1 MKNIS
6 ELTMELAELYEA
18 LKNGTIE
25 VKTATEM
32 NNTAGK
38 IINSQRVQ
46 IEYASLRKEAPN
58 IAFMGGKNE

>member
-6 ELTMELAELYEA
+6 ELTTELAELYEA

-46 IEYASLRKEAPN
+46 IEYASLRKVAPN
-58 IAFMGGKNE
+58 IPFMGGKNE

>member
-46 IEYASLRKEAPN
+46 IEYASLRKEEPN

>member
-58 IAFMGGKNE
+58 IKFMGGKNE

>member
-6 ELTMELAELYEA
+6 ELTMELTELYEA
-18 LKNGTIE
+18 LKNGTSE
-25 VKTATEM
+25 VKTATEK

-46 IEYASLRKEAPN
+46 IEYASLRNEAPN